1 MAFSL
6 TSLNV
11 SKIPENGGSEIEI
24 NGIFE
29 IGVTYYAFIGDTQS
43 TLDFP
48 CHGGGIDK
56 GNGLL
61 PYSTTVLKCYT
72 PRLPANATLSVTV
85 QDSVTLI
92 HSTLVDIVTTTYRQY
107 QSMVFD
113 VRTLMAP
120 IYYTGPKS
128 ISEFP
133 TG

>member
-1 MAFSL
+1 MAFTL
-6 TSLNV
+6 ASLNV
-11 SKIPENGGSEIEI
+11 SKIPENGGFEIEI
-24 NGIFE
+24 NGTFE
-29 IGVTYYAFIGDTQS
+29 VGVTYYAFIGDTQS
-43 TLDFP
+43 PLDFP
-48 CHGGGIDK
+48 CHSGNVDQ
-56 GNGLL
+56 GNGIN
-61 PYSTTVLKCYT
+61 PYSATVLKCFT

-85 QDSVTLI
+85 QDSVTLT

-113 VRTLMAP
+113 VRALMAH